1 MTEIIFATGNKDKM
15 REIREIMADCDVH
28 IVSMKEAGI
37 RVDIVEDGTTFE
49 ENAKIKAR
57 AVAAHTDAI
66 VLADD
71 SGLEIDALNKEPGVY
86 SARYMGEDTSYD
98 VKNKIGQLQQTHQG
112 AAVGQEVVDDENVVL
127 GGEELLGDDDIIN
140 FLVGEGLDLR
150 LVVVVVQVDA
160 HGLFGEHHRHV
171 ELAGHHSRDADAAGL
186 DGEHLVDGLAIE
198 QALPLLCH
206 LAEQRN
212 VHLMVDEAVHLEH
225 VALTDDAVFA
235 DAVFQHFHSSSLPPN
250 FPVTKRSIFHI
261 SIPDTPPVGKT
272 FSAQI

>member
-1 MTEIIFATGNKDKM
+1 MI
-15 REIREIMADCDVH
+15 
-28 IVSMKEAGI
+28 
-37 RVDIVEDGTTFE
+37 
-49 ENAKIKAR
+49 
-57 AVAAHTDAI
+57 
-66 VLADD
+66 
-71 SGLEIDALNKEPGVY
+71 
-86 SARYMGEDTSYD
+86 
-98 VKNKIGQLQQTHQG
+98 
-112 AAVGQEVVDDENVVL
+112 L

-140 FLVGEGLDLR
+140 FLVGEGLNLR

-186 DGEHLVDGLAIE
+186 DGEHLVDGFAVE

-206 LAEQRN
+206 LAEQRD

-261 SIPDTPPVGKT
+261 SIPDTFPVGKA

>member
-1 MTEIIFATGNKDKM
+1 MLKRYLLRFHYGRTIG
-15 REIREIMADCDVH
+15 
-28 IVSMKEAGI
+28 
-37 RVDIVEDGTTFE
+37 
-49 ENAKIKAR
+49 
-57 AVAAHTDAI
+57 VAALLEALLDGDA
-66 VLADD
+66 
-71 SGLEIDALNKEPGVY
+71 DALDG
-86 SARYMGEDTSYD
+86 GTGLL
-98 VKNKIGQLQQTHQG
+98 GQLQQTQQG
-112 AAVGQEVVDDENVVL
+112 AAVGQEVVDDENMVL

-160 HGLFGEHHRHV
+160 HGLFGKHHRHV
-171 ELAGHHSRDADAAGL
+171 ELTGHHSRDADAAGL
-186 DGEHLVDGLAIE
+186 DGEHLVDGFAVE

-206 LAEQRN
+206 LAEQRD

-261 SIPDTPPVGKT
+261 SIPDTFPVVL
-272 FSAQI
+272 FSHQW